1 MANAFFANPA
11 ISLISSP
18 PGSPANG
25 DRYLIAPA
33 GTGGA
38 FVGRENQVAEW
49 SAGAWTFSGMP
60 STGQLLVVGQLVLQ
74 YDAGWRLSS
83 SNVFKTVAALLA
95 ATPIYSLADG
105 ASWRC
110 AGRTSPN
117 DGGGCVFCFDAT
129 DTSTPDNGGTVRVD
143 SAGHRLKAEVVDPR
157 QLPGIFGMKAD
168 HWTDDS
174 AALQAMVNWAFSQN
188 MRDVYLPS
196 GAIGLGSSVF
206 IPYGLMLHGQLS
218 SYDLTRPSTRI
229 ITITGA
235 SYTNGFMMGF
245 NTEDNSTEGDGGFY
259 FGGGMENVCFLDE
272 AGLGNAKGIIAFGH
286 NYEFKNLGGRFMLQ
300 VLNRAENAYS
310 DNMRIINPY
319 YSNSSDPDVAQFAIA
334 GGGDGL
340 IIECGNFPPDQSRAI
355 EIGPF
360 TRGGAFGGV
369 IRQCINGSMY
379 IDGYNITIENWH
391 AENSTL
397 KIGVSAHVIVVNSN
411 VGEDTLLTEPPI
423 QMVDSIEFGNSS
435 FLELNNVSF
444 RWSGIGQF
452 YSACDFDVSVYF
464 EANVSIKNCRRIVN
478 GVNSVSV
485 STGIRIA
492 QEDKVT
498 PVPGW
503 EPYSDLLSK
512 GAQILPGYNVILDH
526 AIPSATGVYQGI
538 WSTQI
543 NSSSVDAWRISTGTY
558 YYNSVRMYDTTK
570 MIGVTSAHGEKSA
583 TVTST
588 SSTVSLA
595 DYSSPR
601 SAGVGPVQG
610 MTRFYRGT
618 AAGVYNVYADVPI
631 LAPDPAGITDDG
643 DYVGGVRWKSRTS
656 GGMDVIYQPDLTV
669 PWHVYGV
676 GVLKNMVPVITTPG
690 NAAVTLRVAS
700 DQQVIYTS
708 PITANRAVT
717 LPALGRKGDQV
728 RVTRTSGAT
737 GAFNVTIAHGG
748 GSTTLA
754 APASA
759 ATAEFMHNGTS
770 WVLVAQSSV

>member
-38 FVGRENQVAEW
+38 FMGRENQVAEW

-188 MRDVYLPS
+188 MRDVYLPP

-543 NSSSVDAWRISTGTY
+543 NSSSVDSWRISTGTY

-748 GSTTLA
+748 GSTTLV
-754 APASA
+754 APTRA

>member
-1 MANAFFANPA
+1 
-11 ISLISSP
+11 
-18 PGSPANG
+18 
-25 DRYLIAPA
+25 
-33 GTGGA
+33 
-38 FVGRENQVAEW
+38 
-49 SAGAWTFSGMP
+49 
-60 STGQLLVVGQLVLQ
+60 
-74 YDAGWRLSS
+74 
-83 SNVFKTVAALLA
+83 
-95 ATPIYSLADG
+95 
-105 ASWRC
+105 
-110 AGRTSPN
+110 
-117 DGGGCVFCFDAT
+117 
-129 DTSTPDNGGTVRVD
+129 
-143 SAGHRLKAEVVDPR
+143 
-157 QLPGIFGMKAD
+157 
-168 HWTDDS
+168 
-174 AALQAMVNWAFSQN
+174 
-188 MRDVYLPS
+188 
-196 GAIGLGSSVF
+196 
-206 IPYGLMLHGQLS
+206 
-218 SYDLTRPSTRI
+218 
-229 ITITGA
+229 
-235 SYTNGFMMGF
+235 
-245 NTEDNSTEGDGGFY
+245 
-259 FGGGMENVCFLDE
+259 
-272 AGLGNAKGIIAFGH
+272 
-286 NYEFKNLGGRFMLQ
+286 
-300 VLNRAENAYS
+300 
-310 DNMRIINPY
+310 
-319 YSNSSDPDVAQFAIA
+319 
-334 GGGDGL
+334 
-340 IIECGNFPPDQSRAI
+340 
-355 EIGPF
+355 
-360 TRGGAFGGV
+360 
-369 IRQCINGSMY
+369 MY

-543 NSSSVDAWRISTGTY
+543 NSSSVDSWRISTGTY

-748 GSTTLA
+748 GSTTLV
-754 APASA
+754 APTRA

>member
-1 MANAFFANPA
+1 
-11 ISLISSP
+11 
-18 PGSPANG
+18 
-25 DRYLIAPA
+25 
-33 GTGGA
+33 
-38 FVGRENQVAEW
+38 
-49 SAGAWTFSGMP
+49 
-60 STGQLLVVGQLVLQ
+60 VLQ

-188 MRDVYLPS
+188 MRDVYLPP

-543 NSSSVDAWRISTGTY
+543 NSSSVDSWRISTGTY

-748 GSTTLA
+748 GSTTLV
-754 APASA
+754 APTRA

>member
-38 FVGRENQVAEW
+38 FAGRENQVAEW

-188 MRDVYLPS
+188 MRDVYLPP

-543 NSSSVDAWRISTGTY
+543 NSSSVDSWRISTGTY